1 MSSLHCNQYFV
12 SNMVQTYR
20 LYIRVAALLKSPLA
34 VGNKP
39 YGGNCQL
46 RRKSVGKLMNI
57 FPPIF
62 WVGWG
67 KATLYIFWDEI
78 FDTTLPLVKE

>member
-1 MSSLHCNQYFV
+1 M
-12 SNMVQTYR
+12 
-20 LYIRVAALLKSPLA
+20 RVDALLKSPLA

-62 WVGWG
+62 FRGG
-67 KATLYIFWDEI
+67 KEKNLMLGRPCLYDIKNSFQTKIKVEC
-78 FDTTLPLVKE
+78 